1 MIRRQE
7 DVDVSFFD
15 RFKRET
21 KKNNKPELNKAD
33 FEAAVNATYPGLTM
47 FVRDLIYLILLQK
60 NINPAQ

>member
-1 MIRRQE
+1 M
-7 DVDVSFFD
+7 SFFD